1 MQTLLSILS
10 GAVAMSSLV
19 AAIFFLRFWN
29 STRDRFFLIFA
40 VAFAL
45 YAISQFALGWPR
57 ASEFETYF
65 YLPRLVTFAL
75 IVAAVLDKNR
85 AGVR

>member
-19 AAIFFLRFWN
+19 AAVFFLRFWH

-57 ASEFETYF
+57 ASEFEPYF
-65 YLPRLVTFAL
+65 YLPRLITFAL
-75 IVAAVLDKNR
+75 IIVAVLDKNR
-85 AGVR
+85 AGAR